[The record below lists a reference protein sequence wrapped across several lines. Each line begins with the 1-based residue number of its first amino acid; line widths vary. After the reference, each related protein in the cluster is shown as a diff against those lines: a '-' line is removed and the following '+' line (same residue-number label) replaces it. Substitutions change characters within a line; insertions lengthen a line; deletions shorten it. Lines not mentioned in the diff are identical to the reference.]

1 MQVCVMI
8 IHNNAHV
15 PLEVVTRVILHALG
29 TGNHPVGNDMYIWSM
44 YCTSHLLSTYS
55 RSLSPATVTSHLWFV
70 LKTTL
75 KEKEKYYHL
84 TYVHTLYLHVHVYCT
99 HNPVSPHW

>member
-55 RSLSPATVTSHLWFV
+55 RSLSPATV
-70 LKTTL
+70 

-84 TYVHTLYLHVHVYCT
+84 TYVHTLYLHVYCT